1 MALSGVSTILQS
13 VAPFFISALPDEVEE
28 VEAILGLSDSDE
40 ISGVVGVFLGIG
52 LLILARGLYLRGT
65 RAWRFSLTLLTG
77 LLLLRF
83 ISGASAEE
91 YLQVVVMLVL
101 LVVFRKNFGEAP
113 ANRFGFPQI
122 AALSALG
129 TALLYG
135 IIGSYLLRE
144 QFQGIENWID
154 SVYFTFI
161 TYTTL
166 GYGDI
171 LPLTSD
177 AKLFTVSM
185 VIIGVTSFL
194 TAISVAMG
202 PVIESR
208 VRGVLHI
215 VGRFNRF
222 KDHVLVCGYSRVAQA
237 VIDRLNEEGVTCVL
251 VDERE
256 ALLAE
261 LEANGM
267 HVVKGDATHTAT
279 LEHANFS
286 EARAVLATSDSDAI
300 NTLIALTAHAAR
312 QRSEY
317 TFKIIVRV
325 DEPENIGK
333 ARAAG
338 ADEVIALAALAGD
351 LLASKA
357 LKRH

>member
-1 MALSGVSTILQS
+1 M
-13 VAPFFISALPDEVEE
+13 
-28 VEAILGLSDSDE
+28 
-40 ISGVVGVFLGIG
+40 
-52 LLILARGLYLRGT
+52 
-65 RAWRFSLTLLTG
+65 
-77 LLLLRF
+77 
-83 ISGASAEE
+83 
-91 YLQVVVMLVL
+91 
-101 LVVFRKNFGEAP
+101 
-113 ANRFGFPQI
+113 
-122 AALSALG
+122 
-129 TALLYG
+129 LYG